1 MRAQT
6 SPHPH
11 RRWWRCLDK
20 DRTRPP
26 SSRPTKTHTPSK
38 LEKEPLN
45 SSDISCDRNSERQP
59 CSVSARDLSK
69 SSRVS
74 LSWVCCF
81 CFLQLRENRRQVAQ
95 FASHLQFGRGQ
106 DLIVVVV
113 VIFRFAKPMSEVCL
127 LPLLFFVMK
136 NEETDDIFRNLEKLC
151 HAPWVKHFVN
161 RISRNGDWTQ
171 RAAVCEFG
179 AASKAELGKASYQ
192 RESIEPTRSVKN
204 VVQAI
209 KWLMAIDIFITSG
222 V

>member
-1 MRAQT
+1 MRSQT

-38 LEKEPLN
+38 LEKELLN
-45 SSDISCDRNSERQP
+45 SSDTSCDRNSERQP

-81 CFLQLRENRRQVAQ
+81 YFSSTPREPPPSRAIRQPLAVRSRPRSDRRRHFQVCKTDEWGVFVA
-95 FASHLQFGRGQ
+95 
-106 DLIVVVV
+106 VVVFLWWRMKKQM
-113 VIFRFAKPMSEVCL
+113 IF
-127 LPLLFFVMK
+127 
-136 NEETDDIFRNLEKLC
+136 FRNLEKLC
-151 HAPWVKHFVN
+151 HAPRVKHFVN

-192 RESIEPTRSVKN
+192 RESIEPMRSVKN

>member
-106 DLIVVVV
+106 DLIVVV
-113 VIFRFAKPMSEVCL
+113 IFRRNDED
-127 LPLLFFVMK
+127 LPNGNDQLCCCA
-136 NEETDDIFRNLEKLC
+136 TREK
-151 HAPWVKHFVN
+151 
-161 RISRNGDWTQ
+161 
-171 RAAVCEFG
+171 
-179 AASKAELGKASYQ
+179 
-192 RESIEPTRSVKN
+192 EPSHRS
-204 VVQAI
+204 
-209 KWLMAIDIFITSG
+209 LT
-222 V
+222 

>member
-106 DLIVVVV
+106 DLIVVV
-113 VIFRFAKPMSEVCL
+113 IFRFAKPMSEGERTI
-127 LPLLFFVMK
+127 PPK
-136 NEETDDIFRNLEKLC
+136 SDINK
-151 HAPWVKHFVN
+151 P
-161 RISRNGDWTQ
+161 ISH
-171 RAAVCEFG
+171 
-179 AASKAELGKASYQ
+179 K
-192 RESIEPTRSVKN
+192 P
-204 VVQAI
+204 
-209 KWLMAIDIFITSG
+209 
-222 V
+222 